1 MATVTRTKTWVTGDT
16 LTAADLNAEFNNLLN
31 ALALVN
37 ADIGASAGITFS
49 KLDSA
54 TVAGVTATQT
64 LTNKTLTK
72 PTVDGSIGAYTSD
85 TDGAT
90 VTFNMSTSNV
100 HTVTLGG
107 NRTLAVSNVSTGQAF
122 VVILLQDGTGS
133 RTVTWWGSIL
143 WPDATAPT
151 LTTTASRRDIYG
163 FIYDGTNYIATVVAE
178 NVG

>member
-37 ADIGASAGITFS
+37 NDISASAGITFS